1 MVRPVASPPCPAPR
15 PSQSKYLWRR
25 NANWKSPGVI
35 GNRTVIPS
43 KAAWLA
49 IGLSCGAKRG
59 IWVLACASSNLCGRQ
74 KPDPSPRLK
83 VTSSADII
91 VNLTEIEARVLGSL
105 IEKDITTPDYY
116 PLSLNA
122 LVNACNQ
129 KNNRDPVMNLDEE
142 TVRQA
147 LGTLQEK
154 RVAGPASGADSR
166 VTKFEHRL
174 QEVFNFDRREIAVVC
189 VLLLR
194 GPQTPGEL
202 RSRTDRMYHF
212 EGLDD
217 VVSTLDRLAQREPP
231 LARVLPRQPG
241 TKESR
246 YTHLF
251 SGEPAMPE
259 GSDVARAPSP
269 AHASANSTA
278 DRLTILE
285 EEVSRLRSELSE
297 VQQQLATF
305 RKQFE

>member
-1 MVRPVASPPCPAPR
+1 
-15 PSQSKYLWRR
+15 
-25 NANWKSPGVI
+25 
-35 GNRTVIPS
+35 
-43 KAAWLA
+43 
-49 IGLSCGAKRG
+49 
-59 IWVLACASSNLCGRQ
+59 
-74 KPDPSPRLK
+74 
-83 VTSSADII
+83 
-91 VNLTEIEARVLGSL
+91 VNLSEIEARVLGSL

-154 RVAGPASGADSR
+154 RLAGPASGADSR

-189 VLLLR
+189 VLFLR

-212 EGLDD
+212 EALDD

-246 YTHLF
+246 YTHLL
-251 SGEPAMPE
+251 SGEPAMADLT
-259 GSDVARAPSP
+259 DVARAPSP
-269 AHASANSTA
+269 ASAGSNPAT
-278 DRLTILE
+278 DRLTTLE
-285 EEVSRLRSELSE
+285 EEVARLRQELSE
-297 VQQQLATF
+297 VQQQLAAF

>member
-1 MVRPVASPPCPAPR
+1 M
-15 PSQSKYLWRR
+15 
-25 NANWKSPGVI
+25 
-35 GNRTVIPS
+35 
-43 KAAWLA
+43 
-49 IGLSCGAKRG
+49 
-59 IWVLACASSNLCGRQ
+59 NL
-74 KPDPSPRLK
+74 L
-83 VTSSADII
+83 
-91 VNLTEIEARVLGSL
+91 LTEIETRVLGSL

-129 KNNRDPVMNLDEE
+129 KNNRDPVMTLDEAA
-142 TVRQA
+142 VRDA

-154 RVAGPASGADSR
+154 RLAGPASGADSR
-166 VTKFEHRL
+166 VTKYEHRL

-189 VLLLR
+189 GLLLR

-212 EGLDD
+212 EALDD
-217 VVSTLDRLAQREPP
+217 IVSTLDRLAQREPP

-251 SGEPAMPE
+251 SGEPPE
-259 GSDVARAPSP
+259 LSLGAGDSPAQASVERAP
-269 AHASANSTA
+269 ATASAGSTA
-278 DRLTILE
+278 DRLTTLE
-285 EEVSRLRSELSE
+285 DEVARLRQQLSE
-297 VQQQLATF
+297 VQQQLAAF